1 MTLAEGRNLGR
12 PAEELIDPERHV
24 ASLVVLARGHVPD
37 STLFVAAGKVRSF
50 DTDTLAIDS
59 VDSLEIAATDPTAL
73 ALLARGLDFR
83 GHPLIDARGRK
94 LGKVGQIRLDENGR
108 VVEYRARRGLLGLL
122 KPATKLTPAQL
133 RTAGGEIGVLREPD
147 AAPPPALAAGAD
159 ERDSGR
165 RTGELSAG
173 SEAEATRKPEDE
185 RSGT

>member
-1 MTLAEGRNLGR
+1 VTLAEGRNLGR
-12 PAEELIDPERHV
+12 PAEVLIDPERHV

-108 VVEYRARRGLLGLL
+108 VVEYRARRGLLGWL
-122 KPATKLTPAQL
+122 KPATKITPAQL
-133 RTAGGEIGVLREPD
+133 RTAGAEMGVLRETD
-147 AAPPPALAAGAD
+147 AVPPRALAAAEDDRG
-159 ERDSGR
+159 SGR
-165 RTGELSAG
+165 RTGELSTG
-173 SEAEATRKPEDE
+173 SEAEAKRTPDDE